1 MEGKKS
7 AIHEYTNNLP
17 EENVV
22 NLFSDE
28 CS

>member
-7 AIHEYTNNLP
+7 AIYEYTNNIP

-28 CS
+28 RS